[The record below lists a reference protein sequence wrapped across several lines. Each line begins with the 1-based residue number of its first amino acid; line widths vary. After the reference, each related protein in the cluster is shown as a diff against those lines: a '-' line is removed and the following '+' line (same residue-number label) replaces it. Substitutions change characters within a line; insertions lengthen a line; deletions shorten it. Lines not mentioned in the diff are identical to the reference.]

1 MDRRTLFAIALMLVV
16 AILPSLFFSRD
27 TEPGAPGAEPGARI
41 PAAEESAPPAPDQP
55 EGGIPP
61 TLTTPRAAAAA
72 PIETPGDERV
82 TVSSPL
88 YEYVFSTHGAR
99 LAGAILKNYQTFA
112 VGDSGLAQIVPEQ
125 SNFLVY
131 SLAFG
136 TDTLALGDWT
146 FEPSQRSVEVGANG
160 AELSWVARRGP
171 ATVRLT
177 YTFRPDDYLFRV
189 TGNYEGI
196 TEDPGLVLVGLGPR
210 LRSVEADSG
219 GDFRSYGVV
228 TKARGTEN
236 LKFSSLD
243 PGERSTLDGPFE
255 WVAVKSKYFI
265 AAILAIDEGQ
275 PRFGGALATG
285 GARTGRTATDVH
297 VAVSLPV
304 PSASFSHSVYVG
316 PQEYRRLAGIGH
328 DLEDANPYGWILRP
342 VIRPFAIL
350 IVRVLLWMHENLDLA
365 YGWVLVVFGVAVR
378 LVLWPLNQKAMR
390 SQMAMQAVQP
400 QMKEIQ
406 TKFKNDPQ
414 RLQQET
420 MKLYKEHGVNPLG
433 GCLPML
439 IPMPVLF
446 ALFFVFLNTIE
457 LRGVPFM
464 WLPDLSRSDPLYII
478 PLVMGVSMFGV
489 SKIGQI
495 GVPPNPQAKMMTY
508 VLPVMFTFLFLR
520 FSSGLNL
527 YYAVQNIASIPQQWL
542 IAKQRLKRAAKQ
554 GGDRGSTQSAGTGK
568 NKR

>member
-1 MDRRTLFAIALMLVV
+1 
-16 AILPSLFFSRD
+16 
-27 TEPGAPGAEPGARI
+27 
-41 PAAEESAPPAPDQP
+41 
-55 EGGIPP
+55 
-61 TLTTPRAAAAA
+61 
-72 PIETPGDERV
+72 
-82 TVSSPL
+82 
-88 YEYVFSTHGAR
+88 
-99 LAGAILKNYQTFA
+99 
-112 VGDSGLAQIVPEQ
+112 
-125 SNFLVY
+125 VY
-131 SLAFG
+131 RLAFG
-136 TDTLALGDWT
+136 PDTVNVGDWT
-146 FEPSQRSVEVGANG
+146 FEPSQRSVEVGADG

-171 ATVRLT
+171 ASVRLT
-177 YTFRPDDYLFRV
+177 YTFRPDDYLFQVR
-189 TGNYEGI
+189 GDYEGI
-196 TEDPGLVLVGLGPR
+196 TADAGLVLIGLGPR
-210 LRSVEADSG
+210 LRSVEADSA
-219 GDFRSYGVV
+219 GDFGSYGVV
-228 TKARGTEN
+228 TKARGTQN

-243 PGERSTLDGPFE
+243 PGERSGLDGPFE
-255 WVAVKSKYFI
+255 WVAIKSKYFI
-265 AAILAIDEGQ
+265 SAILAVDEGQ
-275 PRFGGALATG
+275 PRFGGAMATG
-285 GARTGRTATDVH
+285 GTRAGRAATDAH
-297 VAVSLPV
+297 VVVSLPA

-342 VIRPFAIL
+342 IIRPFAIL
-350 IVRVLLWMHENLDLA
+350 IVKILLWMHENLDLA
-365 YGWVLVVFGVAVR
+365 YGWVLVVFGIAVR

-406 TKFKNDPQ
+406 TRYKNEPQ

-420 MKLYKEHGVNPLG
+420 MKLYREHGVNPLG

-464 WLPDLSRSDPLYII
+464 WLPDLSRADPLYII

-489 SKIGQI
+489 SKIGQL

-542 IAKQRLKRAAKQ
+542 IARQRLKRAGKLTAD
-554 GGDRGSTQSAGTGK
+554 GGKSPPPRAPKKKS
-568 NKR
+568 